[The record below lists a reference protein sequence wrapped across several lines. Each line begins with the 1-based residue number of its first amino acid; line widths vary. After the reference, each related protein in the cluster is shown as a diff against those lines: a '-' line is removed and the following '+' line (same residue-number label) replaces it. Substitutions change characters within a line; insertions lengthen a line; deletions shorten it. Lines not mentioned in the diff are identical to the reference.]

1 MMMEYREYMM
11 KNLSESEC
19 FALLANHHRRIAL
32 RVLRDT
38 WCEKLEN
45 HTRKTNGLLPMQQ
58 LAELI
63 AQEEYDNPSEDEICD
78 IRIVLHHTHLP
89 RLEDADVI
97 SYNQVDKTIEL
108 RPNFDTLHSFLEQ
121 MTGREDVWTNS

>member
-1 MMMEYREYMM
+1 MVEFRENMM

-19 FALLANHHRRIAL
+19 FALLANHRRRIAL

-45 HTRKTNGLLPMQQ
+45 HTRKTNGLLLMQH

-63 AQEEYDNPSEDEICD
+63 AEEVYDNPSEGEIHD
-78 IRIVLHHTHLP
+78 IRLVLHHTHLP

-97 SYNQVDKTIEL
+97 SYNQADKTIEL
-108 RPNFDTLHSFLEQ
+108 RPNFDTLLSLLEQ
-121 MTGREDVWTNS
+121 MTEREDVWTNS